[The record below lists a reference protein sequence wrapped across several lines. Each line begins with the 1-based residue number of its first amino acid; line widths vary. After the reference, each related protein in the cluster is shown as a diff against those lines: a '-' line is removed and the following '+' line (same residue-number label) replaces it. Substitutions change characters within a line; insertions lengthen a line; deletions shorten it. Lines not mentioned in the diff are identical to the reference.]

1 MTTFEQTLDIVDELS
16 LEQQELLID
25 ILQRRT
31 LSIRRQELAR
41 TSQEALSEYRSGI
54 LKPLTANEVIAELDT
69 YLDTPEDAWESLF

>member
-1 MTTFEQTLDIVDELS
+1 MITFEQTFDIVNELS

-69 YLDTPEDAWESLF
+69 YLDTPEDA